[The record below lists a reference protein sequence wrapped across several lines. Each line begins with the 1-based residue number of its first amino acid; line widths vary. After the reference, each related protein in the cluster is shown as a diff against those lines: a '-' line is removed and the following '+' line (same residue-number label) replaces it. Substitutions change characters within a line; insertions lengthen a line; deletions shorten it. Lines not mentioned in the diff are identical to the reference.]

1 MALRNH
7 RHPLPRFRI
16 FVGDEWRYNEQ
27 GTALAFNDQVETAMW
42 VLEDFGNFVFYSRQR
57 KLDQRLKVDRK
68 NETISLDLGQIQIT
82 DERLKRLYGLV
93 NLKKLGLSDTQITD
107 AGLKH
112 LSGLVGLTHI
122 NLIRTLIKGRGLR
135 WLCGLVNLKEL
146 NLSDTQITNAGLK
159 HLSGLVRL
167 THLNLT
173 HTKITDAGLKH
184 LRGLVGLTHLNLD
197 RTQIKGR
204 GLAYLSGAVNLESL
218 YLDDTQITSELIYN
232 LFVANKNRNHL
243 YVHMLG
249 KRYAWYNAPDKYKDR
264 VEGENP
270 GR

>member
-1 MALRNH
+1 MLGKFLEKLMALRNH

-93 NLKKLGLSDTQITD
+93 NLKKLG
-107 AGLKH
+107 
-112 LSGLVGLTHI
+112 
-122 NLIRTLIKGRGLR
+122 
-135 WLCGLVNLKEL
+135 
-146 NLSDTQITNAGLK
+146 LSDTQITNAGLK